1 VNITT
6 AMLSIHEY
14 ANNGLNPNISL
25 FHTREEARIVIA
37 ELIKTE
43 LNLITTFFKLKD
55 EGKEVAEKI

>member
-1 VNITT
+1 
-6 AMLSIHEY
+6 MLSIHEY

-25 FHTREEARIVIA
+25 FHIREEARIVIA

-43 LNLITTFFKLKD
+43 LNLITTFFKPKD